1 MRPDERGVLS
11 QDSPWFAWLAAA
23 DVGDTRVIG
32 VRQKSAFPKLAKVF
46 AEAPLATL
54 QAWKAFRVVDQ
65 AAPFLSARFVT
76 AQFEFRGAALV
87 GQVEDR
93 PRWRRATQLVGSS
106 LGEVVGKEDV
116 ARHLP

>member
-23 DVGDTRVIG
+23 DVGETHVIV
-32 VRQKSAFPKLAKVF
+32 VRQKSAFPKLAKIF

-65 AAPFLSARFVT
+65 TAPFLSARFVT
-76 AQFEFRGAALV
+76 ARFEFRGPELV
-87 GQVEDR
+87 GQIEDR
-93 PRWRRATQLVGSS
+93 QRWRRATQLLLSS
-106 LGEVVGKEDV
+106 LREGV
-116 ARHLP
+116 